1 MEKKM
6 RLIQAENLN
15 QLVKKANELSIEQ
28 EDVVQFVTIDNGFIL
43 IYFG

>member
-15 QLVKKANELSIEQ
+15 QLVKKANDLGVKQ